1 MSKFGEII
9 DLEVPVLLNFFTE
22 WDDNCQ
28 LVHPVLKDVAAA
40 MGDKAKVVK
49 IDVDKNQELAEAL
62 RVKSLPTFVIYK
74 SGEMVWRK
82 SGFMEASELLT
93 KLKDDKLS
101 H

>member
-22 WDDNCQ
+22 WDEDCK

-40 MGDKAKVVK
+40 MGDKAKVIK

-62 RVKSLPTFVIYK
+62 RIKSLPTFVIYK
-74 SGEMVWRK
+74 SGEMVWRQ
-82 SGFMEASELLT
+82 SGFMEASEILL
-93 KLKDDKLS
+93 KLKAQG
-101 H
+101 

>member
-9 DLEVPVLLNFFTE
+9 DLQIPVLLNFFTE
-22 WDDNCQ
+22 WDENCKQ
-28 LVHPVLKDVAAA
+28 VHPILKDVAAA

-62 RVKSLPTFVIYK
+62 RIKSLPTFVIYK

-82 SGFMEASELLT
+82 SCFMEAPDLLAV
-93 KLKDDKLS
+93 LKDDKFA
-101 H
+101 